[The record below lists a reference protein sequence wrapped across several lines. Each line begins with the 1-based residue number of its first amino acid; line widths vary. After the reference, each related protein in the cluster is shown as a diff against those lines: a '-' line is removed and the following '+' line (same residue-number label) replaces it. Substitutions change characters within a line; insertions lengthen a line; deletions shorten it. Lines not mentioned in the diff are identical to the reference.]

1 MVVLVPLVPHG
12 AAAAAAAPGWWWC
25 CGRAGSQGG
34 VGCDRCV
41 VVWVF
46 GVFFFGCI
54 LSFGLRGALGILWF
68 RVVACFGKW
77 ASGNAL
83 Q

>member
-1 MVVLVPLVPHG
+1 MANGWQRQWPSGDTMVVLVPLVPHG

-46 GVFFFGCI
+46 GVFFF
-54 LSFGLRGALGILWF
+54 LGVF
-68 RVVACFGKW
+68 
-77 ASGNAL
+77 
-83 Q
+83 